1 MERHLGTYFEVRALY
16 TIRQTGRPL
25 GVGPLEGESLE
36 EVEGESL
43 EEVEGEPL
51 EEEVEAERLEV
62 EAERLEVEAER
73 LEVEGPLN
81 LEVEVEP

>member
-1 MERHLGTYFEVRALY
+1 V
-16 TIRQTGRPL
+16 
-25 GVGPLEGESLE
+25 VGPLEG
-36 EVEGESL
+36 VSL

-51 EEEVEAERLEV
+51 EEV